1 MKIKTIIKINHK
13 LIKNPEVKMIIEDEF
28 TINSSPSTTH
38 GSSIPKRVILTYKT
52 KNIQEFP
59 EFYRKCLDRILLSFY
74 DYEVK
79 IFDDDDMDNLLKAF
93 DQQLFKVYETKT
105 IVEKTDIFRLVAL
118 YTYGGIYMDL
128 YVLLEKNPRD
138 YILESKKKVILC
150 QEKNSINSLLKF
162 F

>member
-1 MKIKTIIKINHK
+1 
-13 LIKNPEVKMIIEDEF
+13 
-28 TINSSPSTTH
+28 
-38 GSSIPKRVILTYKT
+38 
-52 KNIQEFP
+52 
-59 EFYRKCLDRILLSFY
+59 
-74 DYEVK
+74 
-79 IFDDDDMDNLLKAF
+79 MDNLLKAF

-150 QEKNSINSLLKF
+150 RLNRPTNRTH
-162 F
+162 